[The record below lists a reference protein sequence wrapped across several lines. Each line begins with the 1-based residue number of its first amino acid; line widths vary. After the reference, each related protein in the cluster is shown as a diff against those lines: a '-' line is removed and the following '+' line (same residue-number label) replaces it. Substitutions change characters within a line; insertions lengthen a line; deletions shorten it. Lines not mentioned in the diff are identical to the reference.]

1 MTKLSLILLTTFFL
15 SNIACAQISGGLPPL
30 HTPAYSPTPAAA
42 VPVAPIPDKLV
53 RSIQEMLNEKGFD
66 VGVTDGFMGPQ
77 TQNAIIA
84 AERTMGLTVTGIPS
98 DRFLSEI
105 KSFKPVT
112 RSQSSVQNAIQRRAV
127 IGTVRSVYRDL
138 NYAEVLIFASTSVFT
153 GQTLFIGP
161 TGQEFSVS
169 RVAANLASIVSIR
182 GSTLAQINN
191 GDTVEIEIK

>member
-1 MTKLSLILLTTFFL
+1 M
-15 SNIACAQISGGLPPL
+15 
-30 HTPAYSPTPAAA
+30 
-42 VPVAPIPDKLV
+42 
-53 RSIQEMLNEKGFD
+53 
-66 VGVTDGFMGPQ
+66 
-77 TQNAIIA
+77 
-84 AERTMGLTVTGIPS
+84 
-98 DRFLSEI
+98 
-105 KSFKPVT
+105 
-112 RSQSSVQNAIQRRAV
+112 

-191 GDTVEIEIK
+191 GDAVEIEIK